1 MNHKPYRYYMLKNIS
16 QLEFVAGGKIY
27 HFNCDSDAPLPNVK
41 EALNKFIH
49 FVCQIEDNVAAAQ
62 KEAEEKAKAEQP
74 QVETSEN
81 IVPIEA

>member
-49 FVCQIEDNVAAAQ
+49 FVCQIEDNMQ
-62 KEAEEKAKAEQP
+62 QLKKMLRKKLRLN
-74 QVETSEN
+74 SLK
-81 IVPIEA
+81 